1 MYFCQFINKSL
12 HSCVFRDRPAVVGR
26 RTAASRSLRWLE
38 EGRAR
43 GLLDIG
49 EPLPT
54 ARIFMDLI
62 FGAAALET
70 GQGPEWPG

>member
-1 MYFCQFINKSL
+1 M
-12 HSCVFRDRPAVVGR
+12 
-26 RTAASRSLRWLE
+26 RWLE